1 MARRLSRL
9 EGRSV
14 IPADAEVIELATRCS
29 VSRARHQ
36 RDPESV
42 ATD

>member
-1 MARRLSRL
+1 
-9 EGRSV
+9 V